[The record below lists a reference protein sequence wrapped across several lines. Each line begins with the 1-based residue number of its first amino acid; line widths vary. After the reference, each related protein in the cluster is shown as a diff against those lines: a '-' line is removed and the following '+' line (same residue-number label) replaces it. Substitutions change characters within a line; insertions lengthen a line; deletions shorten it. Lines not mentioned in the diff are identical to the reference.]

1 MTKDEVKIIALEA
14 EQLVQDHC
22 SKLTQSML
30 EMNYDGAERD
40 AFLRLASSQLLGGAC
55 DLFLEFHDADAV
67 ALARMTDFR
76 VQAKKARD
84 NDAKTRDL
92 H

>member
-1 MTKDEVKIIALEA
+1 MTKDQIEAIAIEA
-14 EQLVQDHC
+14 EQLISDHC
-22 SKLTQSML
+22 SRLTQSML
-30 EMNYDGAERD
+30 QMGYDGNERD
-40 AFLRLASSQLLGGAC
+40 AFLRLASTQLLGGAC
-55 DLFLEFHDADAV
+55 DLFLEFHDADAI

-84 NDAKTRDL
+84 NDAIKRDL